1 MKHYPKPKYIAIFR
15 LIVVLLVGF
24 IILFDLQ
31 WRPMLLACARSQAM
45 LSMTQAIND
54 SFEYAFSNR
63 DVTLDFSTVRYGS
76 DGDVKSISVN
86 NTALND
92 LKLKF
97 VDHFVDNAQ
106 GTVDFSVT
114 LGTLSGISYFNCL
127 GPFMKFFAEISQY
140 PEAQFVSSFEAQGIN
155 QTIHRIVLKVDVDVN
170 YIFPGGSDSDNVIS
184 EYVVS
189 ETVIVGNVP
198 DSYTNIIQNGK
209 TIPDTADTVKIFGD

>member
-1 MKHYPKPKYIAIFR
+1 MKHYRKPKFIALLR
-15 LIVVLLVGF
+15 LTVFMLIGF
-24 IILFDLQ
+24 IILFDIQ
-31 WRPMLLACARSQAM
+31 WRPMLLSCAQSQAK
-45 LSMTQAIND
+45 LQITQSIND
-54 SFEYAFSNR
+54 SFEFAFNDR
-63 DVTLDFSTVRYGS
+63 DVTQECSTISYGAN
-76 DGDVKSISVN
+76 GDVKSISVN

-114 LGTLSGISYFNCL
+114 HGTLSGISYFNCL

-140 PEAQFVSSFEAQGIN
+140 PETKFVSTFEAQGIN
-155 QTIHRIVLKVDVDVN
+155 QTIHRIVMRVEVDVN
-170 YIFPGGSDSDNVIS
+170 YIFPGGSGSDSVAS
-184 EYVVS
+184 EYIVS

-209 TIPDTADTVKIFGD
+209 SIPDTADTVKIFGD

>member
-1 MKHYPKPKYIAIFR
+1 MKHYRKPKFIALLR
-15 LIVVLLVGF
+15 LTVFMLIGF
-24 IILFDLQ
+24 IILFDIQ
-31 WRPMLLACARSQAM
+31 WRPMLLSCAQSQAK
-45 LSMTQAIND
+45 LQITQSIND
-54 SFEYAFSNR
+54 SFEFAFNDR
-63 DVTLDFSTVRYGS
+63 DVTQECSTISYGAN
-76 DGDVKSISVN
+76 GDVKSISVN

-140 PEAQFVSSFEAQGIN
+140 PETKFVSTFEAQGIN
-155 QTIHRIVLKVDVDVN
+155 QTIHRIVMRVEVDVN
-170 YIFPGGSDSDNVIS
+170 YIFPGGSGSDSVVS
-184 EYVVS
+184 EYIVS

-209 TIPDTADTVKIFGD
+209 SIPDTADTVKIFGD

>member
-1 MKHYPKPKYIAIFR
+1 MKHYRKPKFIALLR
-15 LIVVLLVGF
+15 LVVVLLIGF
-24 IILFDLQ
+24 IILFDSQ
-31 WRPMLLACARSQAM
+31 WRPMLLSCAQSQAK
-45 LSMTQAIND
+45 LQITQAIND
-54 SFEYAFSNR
+54 SFEFAFNDR
-63 DVTLDFSTVRYGS
+63 DVTQECSTISYGAN
-76 DGDVKSISVN
+76 GDVKSISVN

-92 LKLKF
+92 LKIKF

-140 PEAQFVSSFEAQGIN
+140 PETKFVSTFEAQGIN
-155 QTIHRIVLKVDVDVN
+155 QTIHRIVMRVEVDVN
-170 YIFPGGSDSDNVIS
+170 YIFPGGSGSDSVVS
-184 EYVVS
+184 EYIVS

-209 TIPDTADTVKIFGD
+209 SIPDTADTVKIFGD

>member
-1 MKHYPKPKYIAIFR
+1 
-15 LIVVLLVGF
+15 
-24 IILFDLQ
+24 
-31 WRPMLLACARSQAM
+31 MLSCAQSQAK
-45 LSMTQAIND
+45 LQITQAIND
-54 SFEYAFSNR
+54 SFEFAFNGR
-63 DVTLDFSTVRYGS
+63 DVTQECSTISYGT

-140 PEAQFVSSFEAQGIN
+140 PETKFVSTFEAQGIN
-155 QTIHRIVLKVDVDVN
+155 QTIHRIVMRVEVDVN
-170 YIFPGGSDSDNVIS
+170 YIFPGGSGSDSVAS
-184 EYVVS
+184 EYIVS

-209 TIPDTADTVKIFGD
+209 SIPDTAETVKIFGD